1 MLVIVVVN
9 QSIMGRPPLQLKLSA
24 RRSQFQP
31 NLRQSLGKSHQSGQK
46 SHAWKGFWP
55 TEVGPT

>member
-31 NLRQSLGKSHQSGQK
+31 NLRQSPWNTTKAVHKTCLLN
-46 SHAWKGFWP
+46 
-55 TEVGPT
+55 TL

>member
-31 NLRQSLGKSHQSGQK
+31 NLRQSLDSLDSGN
-46 SHAWKGFWP
+46 SNSI
-55 TEVGPT
+55 